1 MELHMCI
8 RNRKKKSYS
17 VAAEGPESSAAFI
30 NKCIVSPSESVTG
43 EQQNTI
49 AMQTID
55 PKSMIKCFTEF
66 SLCVCAHVC
75 VYVCVYVS
83 MWVCVCVC
91 MCILGQFV
99 YSWTTTGA
107 NFNKRLFGT
116 CQEHAQG

>member
-17 VAAEGPESSAAFI
+17 VVAEGPESSAAFI
-30 NKCIVSPSESVTG
+30 NKRIVSPSESVTG

-66 SLCVCAHVC
+66 SLCVCVRTC

-83 MWVCVCVC
+83 MCVCLCVRVC
-91 MCILGQFV
+91 MCILGRFV
-99 YSWTTTGA
+99 YS
-107 NFNKRLFGT
+107 
-116 CQEHAQG
+116 